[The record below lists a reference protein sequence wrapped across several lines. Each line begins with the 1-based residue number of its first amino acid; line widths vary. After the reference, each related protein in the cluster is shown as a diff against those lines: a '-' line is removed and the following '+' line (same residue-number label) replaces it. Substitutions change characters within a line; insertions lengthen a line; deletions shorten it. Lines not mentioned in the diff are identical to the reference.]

1 MQRSLLFM
9 HKTKATVG
17 NKEMTTKRV
26 EFQMSARKKANKT
39 TPPPKKVTKDQ
50 NGPFKSCR
58 GLVWGSTPRAEHH
71 ANWVPFFWSIEQDF
85 LHLHLFLKIKR
96 QKILSGSSYTTV
108 LTHRH
113 SKDHLLGL
121 SATRE
126 MKKKRWNRSTASILW
141 LYIQTD
147 IGTY

>member
-9 HKTKATVG
+9 HKTKATVR

-26 EFQMSARKKANKT
+26 EFQVSARKKANKI
-39 TPPPKKVTKDQ
+39 TPPPKGDKIKMVYLKAVGD
-50 NGPFKSCR
+50 
-58 GLVWGSTPRAEHH
+58 LVWGSTLGAEHH
-71 ANWVPFFWSIEQDF
+71 ANWVPFFWAIEQDF
-85 LHLHLFLKIKR
+85 LHLHLFLKMKR

-126 MKKKRWNRSTASILW
+126 MKRKRWNRSTASILW